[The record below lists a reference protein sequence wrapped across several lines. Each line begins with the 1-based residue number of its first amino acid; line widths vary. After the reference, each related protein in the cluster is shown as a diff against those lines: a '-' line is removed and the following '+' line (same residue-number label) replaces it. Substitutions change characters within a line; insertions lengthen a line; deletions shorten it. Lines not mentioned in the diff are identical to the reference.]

1 VPYDGVVAAWQD
13 RLGAPLPAAA
23 LALLRT
29 LPEAAISVLEDA
41 LRPSV
46 PMTRDKLTGMLS
58 RAVFEEALN
67 HEIASAARHGAPSLL
82 VADLDGL
89 TGWMDAHGHLAGD
102 LLVVR
107 TGEILMRSSRRS
119 DVLGRMGV
127 DQLAVLLPRTDLARG
142 LVVARRVLARALGDA
157 RASERA
163 RAGST
168 AALPKLSVA
177 LGHLPAPT
185 SVGELLEATDAAL
198 QRARRAG
205 GGVVE
210 VGRVEDVSSPTQH
223 LKVVGA

>member
-1 VPYDGVVAAWQD
+1 MLYDGVAAAWQE
-13 RLGAPLPAAA
+13 RLGAPLPPEAV
-23 LALLRT
+23 ALLAA
-29 LPEAAISVLEDA
+29 LPEAAASVLEDA
-41 LRPSV
+41 LRPRV
-46 PMTRDKLTGMLS
+46 PVTRDKLTGMLS

-67 HEIASAARHGAPSLL
+67 HEVASAGRHGAPSLL

-89 TGWMDAHGHLAGD
+89 TGWMEAHGHLAAD

-107 TGEILMRSSRRS
+107 TGEILARSSRRS
-119 DVLGRMGV
+119 DVLGRLGV
-127 DQLAVLLPRTDLARG
+127 DQLAVLLPRTELARG
-142 LVVARRVLARALGDA
+142 LVVARRVLARALADA
-157 RASERA
+157 RVGERT
-163 RAGST
+163 RPGST

-210 VGRVEDVSSPTQH
+210 VGRPEDLSGGTQH
-223 LKVVGA
+223 LKVVGS